1 MSLVLMLVNSVSTLA
16 GWLLVGWITYQA
28 FLYYQTLLVTGK
40 PNEWVVVMN
49 GNHQRKA
56 GIGISTVKG
65 PYDTV
70 AIFPSK
76 VHKVSFTTTQ
86 ISKELQ
92 GLEVTSMLVWTIYRE
107 EEGPM
112 RAYRTLGED
121 LTKDN
126 PVTANALMTSMAS
139 AFVRSCVANT
149 GIEDVIKERDNF
161 RATII
166 ENLKP

>member
-1 MSLVLMLVNSVSTLA
+1 
-16 GWLLVGWITYQA
+16 
-28 FLYYQTLLVTGK
+28 
-40 PNEWVVVMN
+40 
-49 GNHQRKA
+49 
-56 GIGISTVKG
+56 
-65 PYDTV
+65 
-70 AIFPSK
+70 
-76 VHKVSFTTTQ
+76 
-86 ISKELQ
+86 
-92 GLEVTSMLVWTIYRE
+92 MLVWTIYRE